1 MSSTKFILRPGTYDK
16 KHKARKPD
24 KETSIYLQ
32 YSHKGEKILVLSG
45 QKIEPKD
52 WLRTSGKPRGDAK
65 SKLSKTLEDF
75 RRDFK
80 DKAISAVQGEP
91 EPAKVLEAWR
101 KYKEEEQARVPEAVL
116 KGSLLARWSEYL
128 EYLDQALY
136 KGRKRT
142 QGTIRNNRNSRELL
156 AKYLKE
162 KKREAI
168 KPEAFTLVD
177 YQKFEAWL
185 TTSPEAWVW
194 RKNMPNEEERTK
206 SPNGIAKTLKQL
218 KSFLKWHIKSGGL
231 VGFNL
236 AEIEYSETAG
246 TKISLTEKE
255 LVTIAQ
261 SELKGRLNLVRDL
274 LVLQAST
281 GVRISDLERLCSN
294 LTEDKTAF
302 KIKTKKAR
310 KPVLVPVLELAKQ
323 VLKRHHYKLPA
334 LPQPVYREGIK
345 EIYRTLWPSKTIE
358 IGEGDSLREAFIW
371 EEISSHDLV
380 RTFINIAWKKGISV
394 PTIAL
399 ITGKSIQVLL
409 KNYLSE
415 DQEFASKEMLEK
427 FDLSPLRIA
436 K

>member
-1 MSSTKFILRPGTYDK
+1 MSSLKFILRPGTYDK

-32 YSHKGEKILVLSG
+32 YSHKGEKVLLVTP
-45 QKIEPKD
+45 QKIEPRD

-65 SKLSKTLEDF
+65 SELSKTLDKF
-75 RRDFK
+75 KKDFK
-80 DKAISAVQGEP
+80 DNAISTVLGEP

-101 KYKEEEQARVPEAVL
+101 RYKDEEKARVPEAIL
-116 KGSLLARWSEYL
+116 KGSLLARWTDYIEH
-128 EYLDQALY
+128 LDQSLY

-142 QGTIRNNRNSRELL
+142 QGTVRNNRNSRELL
-156 AKYLKE
+156 AKFLRI

-194 RKNMPNEEERTK
+194 RKNMPEEERTK

-218 KSFLKWHIKSGGL
+218 KSFLKWHSKNGGSI
-231 VGFNL
+231 GFNL
-236 AEIEYSETAG
+236 GQIEYSETAG

-261 SELKGRLNLVRDL
+261 TEFKGRLNLVRDL

-302 KIKTKKAR
+302 RIKTKKAR

-323 VLKRHHYKLPA
+323 VLKRHSYKVPSI
-334 LPQPVYREGIK
+334 PQPVYREGIK
-345 EIYRTLWPSKTIE
+345 QIYKTLWPSKTIE
-358 IGEGDSLREAFIW
+358 IGEGDNIREALTW
-371 EEISSHDLV
+371 EEISTHDLV

-427 FDLSPLRIA
+427 FDISPLRIA